1 MPGPRKPLPKPVPS
15 SLPDKPLLPKLPERK
30 PPERRLLPKLRP
42 SESLRPKLP
51 KLRPLES
58 LRERPL
64 KLRLPDLRVRRP
76 PERRLPDSLSSDADS
91 SECRDS
97 MLKLRTTTPA
107 DATLVE
113 ALTATVKSVEREEET
128 EVATKSSRPPRRM
141 FCTETTYTVRTFLS
155 ARAIATLAKTATRAS
170 SAPREVDTPKSLAAP
185 ERERRTGITVSPSP
199 SLPKRSSRRMFCTET
214 TS

>member
-1 MPGPRKPLPKPVPS
+1 MG
-15 SLPDKPLLPKLPERK
+15 PLLPKLPERK
-30 PPERRLLPKLRP
+30 PPERSPPPKLRP
-42 SESLRPKLP
+42 SESLRRKLP

-97 MLKLRTTTPA
+97 MLKLRTTTPV

-113 ALTATVKSVEREEET
+113 ALTVAVKSVEREEET
-128 EVATKSSRPPRRM
+128 EVATKSSRPPR
-141 FCTETTYTVRTFLS
+141 S
-155 ARAIATLAKTATRAS
+155 
-170 SAPREVDTPKSLAAP
+170 
-185 ERERRTGITVSPSP
+185 
-199 SLPKRSSRRMFCTET
+199 MFCTET
-214 TS
+214 TSVAGTSLAAREIVTTTAT